1 MMTKTVEEFFQIGC
15 GRCSLVGTPE
25 CKVHT
30 WQEPLRTLRQFVLDT
45 GLTEESKWGYPC
57 YTYDGKNVVMMAAWK
72 DSISL
77 SFFKGT
83 LLEDAENLLV
93 KPGENS
99 QVVKLFKFRTMDE
112 LLPLEQTIKAYIFE
126 AIEIEKAGLKVEVK
140 PVSHLDYPEELEQ
153 AFQEDPFFQE
163 AFENLTPGRQ
173 KGYLLQFNQ
182 PKNSATK
189 VARIE
194 KYKSWIME
202 GKGLHDD
209 YKAQKK

>member
-1 MMTKTVEEFFQIGC
+1 MMTKTVDDFFRIGC

-30 WQEPLRTLRQFVLDT
+30 WQMELITLRSFAVET
-45 GLTEESKWGYPC
+45 GLIEESKWGYPC
-57 YTYDGKNVVMMAAWK
+57 YTYDGKNVIMIAAWK
-72 DSISL
+72 DNISL
-77 SFFKGT
+77 SFFKGA
-83 LLEDAENLLV
+83 LLEDANNLLV

-99 QVVKLFKFRTMDE
+99 QVVKMFRFQSMDD
-112 LLPLEQTIKAYIFE
+112 LLSLESTIKAYIFE
-126 AIEIEKAGLKVEVK
+126 AIEIEKAGLKVEVQ
-140 PVSHLDYPEELEQ
+140 PVTHLDYPEELEQ

-189 VARIE
+189 IARIE

-202 GKGLHDD
+202 GKGLHDE
-209 YKAQKK
+209 YKKGKK

>member
-1 MMTKTVEEFFQIGC
+1 MMTKTVDEFFQIGC
-15 GRCSLVGTPE
+15 GRCSLVGTPD

-30 WQEPLRTLRQFVLDT
+30 WQQELTTLRAFLLDT

-57 YTYDGKNVVMMAAWK
+57 YTYDGKNVVMIAAWK
-72 DSISL
+72 DNVSL

-83 LLEDAENLLV
+83 LLEDQEKLLV
-93 KPGENS
+93 SPGENS
-99 QVVKLFKFRTMDE
+99 KVAKLLRFQKMDDI
-112 LLPLEQTIKAYIFE
+112 LSLEQTIKAYVFE
-126 AIEIEKAGLKVEVK
+126 AVEIEKAGLKVEVK
-140 PVSHLDYPEELEQ
+140 PVTHLDYPAELET
-153 AFQEDPFFQE
+153 AFDEDPFFKE

-182 PKNSATK
+182 PKNSSTK

-209 YKAQKK
+209 YKKGRK